1 MDNRK
6 DILLDGGTGY
16 FSKPIAHGYEF
27 YLSGDIEAPE
37 EYVDWFNVIRNAGP
51 NDSIKI
57 YINSGGGVIDT
68 ALQFMRVMSETQA
81 IVTCSVEGTCASAA
95 TMIFLS
101 GHALEVTPHSIFLFH
116 NYSGGSFGKG
126 GEMIDQ
132 LSFEREWSKRLL
144 HEVYDG
150 FFSDAEIESMLHN
163 KDIWMHADEVLER
176 AQKCMKYRAA
186 LAKQEQ
192 EAEDEDDSQL
202 V

>member
-1 MDNRK
+1 MDNNKK
-6 DILLDGGTGY
+6 DILLDGGMGY
-16 FSKPIAHGYEF
+16 FSKPIAHEYEF

-68 ALQFMRVMSETQA
+68 ALQFMRVMAETQA
-81 IVTCSVEGTCASAA
+81 TITCSVEGSCASAA
-95 TMIFLS
+95 TMIFLT
-101 GHALEVTPHSIFLFH
+101 GHVLEVTPHSIFMFH

-144 HEVYDG
+144 HKVYDG

-163 KDIWMHADEVLER
+163 RDIWMHADEVLER
-176 AQKCMKYRAA
+176 ADKCMKYRAA
-186 LAKQEQ
+186 LAKLEQ
-192 EAEDEDDSQL
+192 GAED
-202 V
+202 